1 MLLLWG
7 FLWVLDQINAAQ
19 LIKENEIQRTLT
31 ISKNNEAVL
40 EKKTWKKMPCLI
52 VSRASELVVDLD
64 DDDHLVEDGL
74 LCVSP
79 VANKTRRNKKEKV
92 L

>member
-1 MLLLWG
+1 
-7 FLWVLDQINAAQ
+7 
-19 LIKENEIQRTLT
+19 
-31 ISKNNEAVL
+31 
-40 EKKTWKKMPCLI
+40 MPCLI